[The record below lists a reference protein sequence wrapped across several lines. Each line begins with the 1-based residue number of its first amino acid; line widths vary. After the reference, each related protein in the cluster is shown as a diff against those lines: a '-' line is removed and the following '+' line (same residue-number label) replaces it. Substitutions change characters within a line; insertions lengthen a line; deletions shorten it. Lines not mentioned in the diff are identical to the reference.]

1 MNDITLFLFKDMVE
15 KNNIKE
21 KFPDMDKNNPN
32 YDK

>member
-15 KNNIKE
+15 KNNINE
-21 KFPDMDKNNPN
+21 KFPDLDKNNPN